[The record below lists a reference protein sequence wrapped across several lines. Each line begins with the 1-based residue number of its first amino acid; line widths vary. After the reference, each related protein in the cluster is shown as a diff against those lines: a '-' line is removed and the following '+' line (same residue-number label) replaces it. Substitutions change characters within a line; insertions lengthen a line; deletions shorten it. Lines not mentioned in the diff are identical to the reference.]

1 MRCFEF
7 TLTDNSQKTVIRSYH
22 SRLPAGRLPYREHHH
37 TECELSVFLAGRG
50 TYAVGEALLPFSPCS
65 VFLFGSNEAHCITEI
80 TEEIDLLNVHFEPKL
95 LWEHSENIEL
105 LQLFNARSKN
115 FSNRFA
121 DADGILR
128 QTITA
133 LERELSQGAPCHGLQ
148 ARCFLYSALIHIIR
162 HYDCV
167 DSTKISDSPSAVTAS
182 IGASMQYME
191 EHLDTPLTLKEIAD
205 VACMSPSYF
214 STVFKK
220 LNGVSP
226 WEYITIKRVEKA
238 IGMLKNTDLT
248 KLAIAEQCGFSSS
261 SNFYKAFTHV
271 TGKKPND
278 YIRR

>member
-1 MRCFEF
+1 ME
-7 TLTDNSQKTVIRSYH
+7 K
-22 SRLPAGRLPYREHHH
+22 
-37 TECELSVFLAGRG
+37 ELS
-50 TYAVGEALLPFSPCS
+50 E
-65 VFLFGSNEAHCITEI
+65 
-80 TEEIDLLNVHFEPKL
+80 K
-95 LWEHSENIEL
+95 
-105 LQLFNARSKN
+105 
-115 FSNRFA
+115 
-121 DADGILR
+121 DA
-128 QTITA
+128 
-133 LERELSQGAPCHGLQ
+133 CHGLQ
-148 ARCFLYSALIHIIR
+148 ARLILYSALIHMIR

-167 DSTKISDSPSAVTAS
+167 DAAKATGSPSSVTAS

-238 IGMLKNTDLT
+238 IVMLKSTDLT

-271 TGKKPND
+271 TGKKPGD
-278 YIRR
+278 FIPD

>member
-22 SRLPAGRLPYREHHH
+22 SRLSSSRLPYREHHH

-50 TYAVGEALLPFSPCS
+50 IYAVGETLLSFSPGS

-121 DADGILR
+121 DADGTLR
-128 QTITA
+128 QIITA
-133 LERELSQGAPCHGLQ
+133 LERELSQEAPCHGLQ
-148 ARCFLYSALIHIIR
+148 ARYLLYTALVHMIR
-162 HYDCV
+162 HYACV
-167 DSTKISDSPSAVTAS
+167 DSTKISGSPSAVTAS

-191 EHLDTPLTLKEIAD
+191 EHLDTPLTLREIAD

-238 IGMLKNTDLT
+238 IGMLRNTDLT

>member
-1 MRCFEF
+1 MRCLEF

-22 SRLPAGRLPYREHHH
+22 SRLSPGRLPYREHHH

-50 TYAVGEALLPFSPCS
+50 NYAVGEKVLPFAPGA
-65 VFLFGSNEAHCITEI
+65 VFLFGSNEAHCIVEI
-80 TEEIDLLNVHFEPKL
+80 TEDIDLLNIHFEPKL
-95 LWEHSENIEL
+95 LWEHAENIEL

-121 DADGILR
+121 DTDRTLQR
-128 QTITA
+128 LITD
-133 LERELSQGAPCHGLQ
+133 LEQELSRQKTCHGLQ
-148 ARCFLYSALIHIIR
+148 ARCFLYSALVHMIR
-162 HYDCV
+162 RYDCV
-167 DSTKISDSPSAVTAS
+167 DSSKISDSPSAVTAS

-191 EHLDTPLTLKEIAD
+191 EHLDTPMTLKEIAD

-220 LNGVSP
+220 LNGISP

-238 IGMLKNTDLT
+238 IDMLKNTDLT

-261 SNFYKAFTHV
+261 SNFYKAFTHIP
-271 TGKKPND
+271 GKKPSD
-278 YIRR
+278 YIRH